1 MHIKLIHIIVR
12 SNDTSSTQNS
22 EGSSEDSAAKSQSRF
37 SILQRGRGSR
47 HQYKDSQGDLA
58 NGGRVQ
64 PSRGGRSRKGTKR
77 GLRKPVEPSVEF
89 KALHS
94 QATMAY
100 IAHEYDEA
108 ERLALQAILVNPE
121 MFPAHSLLSEIHMA
135 RGNRVKALAALFHGA
150 HTRPRDI
157 QVWLKLAQW
166 ILDRVGNDNIHTIRD
181 AIYCYSR
188 VMAVDKNCAKARRKR
203 AALYYESGQF
213 TRAAGDYEYLLEQ
226 FPHDTTILR
235 LFAEVYMNLDE
246 VDSAILQYEESFRH
260 YQLQEP
266 EQVKSITWS
275 DINIYSEL
283 YGLKKDYASGISR
296 IKFLSRWLLG
306 RGNDG
311 LWEAIFYD
319 DREWDSEDRPRRVQV
334 PGFVPGRYEAPSYGT
349 GLPLELRVR
358 LGVYRLHLGNEHIE
372 EAMVS

>member
-1 MHIKLIHIIVR
+1 MGD
-12 SNDTSSTQNS
+12 N
-22 EGSSEDSAAKSQSRF
+22 SEDSSTESQSRS
-37 SILQRGRGSR
+37 SILQRCYGSG
-47 HQYKDSQGDLA
+47 HHENDGQSDLA
-58 NGGRVQ
+58 NEGRGKR
-64 PSRGGRSRKGTKR
+64 SRGGRSRRVAKR

-100 IAHEYDEA
+100 IAREYDEA

-135 RGNRVKALAALFHGA
+135 RGNRMKALAALFHGA

-166 ILDRVGNDNIHTIRD
+166 ILDRVSNDNIHTIRD

-188 VMAVDKNCAKARRKR
+188 VMAVDKNCAKARRRR
-203 AALYYESGQF
+203 AALYYESGQL

-226 FPHDTTILR
+226 FPHDTAILR
-235 LFAEVYMNLDE
+235 LFAEVCMNVDE

-266 EQVKSITWS
+266 EQVRSITWS

-283 YGLKKDYASGISR
+283 YGFKKDYASGVSR
-296 IKFLSRWLLG
+296 IKSLSRWVLG
-306 RGNDG
+306 RGSEG
-311 LWEAIFYD
+311 LWEAIIYD
-319 DREWDSEDRPRRVQV
+319 DREWDSEDRPRRVQIQ
-334 PGFVPGRYEAPSYGT
+334 GFVPGQYEASSYGI

-358 LGVYRLHLGNEHIE
+358 LGVYRSHLGIEHIE